1 MSCRA
6 PVAGLTAQPVYP
18 RVASTVSPAP
28 QLRAMR
34 VAMGRKI
41 PGRRFASFPSVRRLF
56 MVRHME
62 LRGRKGILGIV
73 LLVLVAAGLVGS
85 HMLVSSRKPT
95 VSAAPACP
103 TDHERALACYEQYYG
118 SIVAQQGVPEAF
130 AALKEQY
137 GRDPN
142 VQHLCHALTHVIGQA
157 AARKYSD
164 LPEAFQ
170 HGDNF
175 CGSGYYHGVLQG
187 RSFQMGRERLLS
199 DLNSICAGIPGK
211 ERKSLE
217 YYNCVHG
224 LGHAVMAITGDDLFD
239 ALHDCDGLTGSMEGN
254 ACASGVFMENLIV
267 DGAHGGHYSK
277 YLKPS
282 EPLYPCTAVDKKYKP
297 ACFDLQTSYA
307 LGAVQGDF
315 AKVFSLCAAPCT
327 TCSPPHR
334 GPGSDSTCQEK
345 SRRPP
350 RPATTPSQ
358 RHPVLPHPLTTS

>member
-1 MSCRA
+1 
-6 PVAGLTAQPVYP
+6 
-18 RVASTVSPAP
+18 
-28 QLRAMR
+28 
-34 VAMGRKI
+34 
-41 PGRRFASFPSVRRLF
+41 
-56 MVRHME
+56 MVRHMK

-73 LLVLVAAGLVGS
+73 LLVLVAAAGLVGS
-85 HMLVSSRKPT
+85 HMLVTSRKPT

-130 AALKEQY
+130 AALKQQY
-137 GRDPN
+137 GRDAD

-315 AKVFSLCAAPCT
+315 AKVFGLCAAVGVPFRLTCYQSLGRDAAATSLNQVPGTVARCALGTDREQRANCIMGAVLDFVYYYHSDAQAKQLCAAVDPALQGDCRST
-327 TCSPPHR
+327 TAKAV
-334 GPGSDSTCQEK
+334 G
-345 SRRPP
+345 
-350 RPATTPSQ
+350 
-358 RHPVLPHPLTTS
+358 LF

>member
-1 MSCRA
+1 
-6 PVAGLTAQPVYP
+6 
-18 RVASTVSPAP
+18 
-28 QLRAMR
+28 
-34 VAMGRKI
+34 
-41 PGRRFASFPSVRRLF
+41 
-56 MVRHME
+56 
-62 LRGRKGILGIV
+62 
-73 LLVLVAAGLVGS
+73 
-85 HMLVSSRKPT
+85 
-95 VSAAPACP
+95 
-103 TDHERALACYEQYYG
+103 
-118 SIVAQQGVPEAF
+118 
-130 AALKEQY
+130 
-137 GRDPN
+137 
-142 VQHLCHALTHVIGQA
+142 VQHLCHALTHIIGQA

-199 DLNSICAGIPGK
+199 DLNSICDGIPGN
-211 ERKSLE
+211 ERKSLD

-277 YLKPS
+277 YLNPS

-315 AKVFSLCAAPCT
+315 AKVFALCAAVGVPFRLTCYQSLGRDAAATSLNQVPGTVARCALGTDQEQRTNCIMGAVLDFVYYYHSDAQAKQLCAAVDPALQADCRST
-327 TCSPPHR
+327 TAR
-334 GPGSDSTCQEK
+334 
-345 SRRPP
+345 
-350 RPATTPSQ
+350 A
-358 RHPVLPHPLTTS
+358 VALF

>member
-1 MSCRA
+1 MK
-6 PVAGLTAQPVYP
+6 L
-18 RVASTVSPAP
+18 
-28 QLRAMR
+28 L
-34 VAMGRKI
+34 
-41 PGRRFASFPSVRRLF
+41 
-56 MVRHME
+56 E
-62 LRGRKGILGIV
+62 RKGILGIV
-73 LLVLVAAGLVGS
+73 LLVLVAAAGLVGS
-85 HMLVSSRKPT
+85 HMLVTSRKPT

-103 TDHERALACYEQYYG
+103 KDRERALACYEQYYG
-118 SIVAQQGVPEAF
+118 SIVAEQGVPEAF
-130 AALKEQY
+130 AALKQQY
-137 GRDPN
+137 GRDAD
-142 VQHLCHALTHVIGQA
+142 VQHLCDALTHIIGQA
-157 AARKYSD
+157 AARKYSE

-187 RSFQMGRERLLS
+187 RSFQMGQERLLS

-277 YLKPS
+277 YLRPS

-307 LGAVQGDF
+307 LGAVQGGARCKEILPKCLGCVRRSACRFVSRVIRAWD
-315 AKVFSLCAAPCT
+315 VM
-327 TCSPPHR
+327 
-334 GPGSDSTCQEK
+334 
-345 SRRPP
+345 RRPP
-350 RPATTPSQ
+350 
-358 RHPVLPHPLTTS
+358 V

>member
-1 MSCRA
+1 
-6 PVAGLTAQPVYP
+6 
-18 RVASTVSPAP
+18 
-28 QLRAMR
+28 
-34 VAMGRKI
+34 
-41 PGRRFASFPSVRRLF
+41 
-56 MVRHME
+56 MVRHMK

-73 LLVLVAAGLVGS
+73 LLVLVAAAGLVGS
-85 HMLVSSRKPT
+85 HMLVTSRKPI

-103 TDHERALACYEQYYG
+103 KDHERALACYEHYYS

-130 AALKEQY
+130 AALKQQY
-137 GRDPN
+137 GRDAD

-157 AARKYSD
+157 AARKYAD

-239 ALHDCDGLTGSMEGN
+239 ALHDCDGLTGAMEGN
-254 ACASGVFMENLIV
+254 ACASG
-267 DGAHGGHYSK
+267 
-277 YLKPS
+277 
-282 EPLYPCTAVDKKYKP
+282 
-297 ACFDLQTSYA
+297 
-307 LGAVQGDF
+307 
-315 AKVFSLCAAPCT
+315 
-327 TCSPPHR
+327 CSWR
-334 GPGSDSTCQEK
+334 T
-345 SRRPP
+345 
-350 RPATTPSQ
+350 
-358 RHPVLPHPLTTS
+358 